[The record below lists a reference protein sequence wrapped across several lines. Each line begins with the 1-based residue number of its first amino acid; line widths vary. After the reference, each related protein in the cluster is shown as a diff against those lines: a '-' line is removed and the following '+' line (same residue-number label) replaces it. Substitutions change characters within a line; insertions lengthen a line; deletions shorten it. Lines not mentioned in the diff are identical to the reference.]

1 MLLNTTFFNKKNLFI
16 GATILCV
23 SIVSGILIFANAN
36 NKDTNLKD
44 MPSYT
49 TVLPSSK
56 TIDSLGGWSR
66 VSPPNSDPVYA
77 YTDTV
82 DTVSI
87 TVSEQPLPVSFKSDV
102 STKVAEVAKNFNA
115 TTKLEAKSTDFY
127 IGTSASGPQSVI
139 FAKND
144 VLILI
149 KSQKKIDDE
158 KWGVYIDS
166 LR

>member
-1 MLLNTTFFNKKNLFI
+1 M
-16 GATILCV
+16 
-23 SIVSGILIFANAN
+23 NAN
-36 NKDTNLKD
+36 KNDTTLKD
-44 MPSYT
+44 VPSYS
-49 TVLPSSK
+49 TVLPSNK
-56 TIDSLGGWSR
+56 TIESLGGWSR

>member
-1 MLLNTTFFNKKNLFI
+1 M
-16 GATILCV
+16 
-23 SIVSGILIFANAN
+23 
-36 NKDTNLKD
+36 
-44 MPSYT
+44 
-49 TVLPSSK
+49 
-56 TIDSLGGWSR
+56 
-66 VSPPNSDPVYA
+66 YA

-115 TTKLEAKSTDFY
+115 TTKLEAKNTDFY